1 MKKIL
6 SYISF
11 IILIFMFTGCSTK
24 VEFSEVFDDKPGN
37 VKSFGSIKNAVD
49 NSYFKAVDKKISDN
63 YISTLVSYTEDNGYE
78 QRTDN
83 KETIKERFADVKIL
97 DSYKDANS
105 VAFTLSVPKDFF
117 CYDSYIS
124 TEVGGYALDDM
135 TVASAKSDNAVKH
148 YKFCCGMFDESTKF
162 YLSFLENVTDENS
175 ENNNCIYVF
184 DITDYFSNQFVKKV
198 DEIDVNKTVTL
209 NESEYTVNSVK
220 RTPGCTAV
228 YYNVSKGDAL
238 MNPIRAVTETGDKL
252 SGKDSLY
259 NGQRVYYII
268 DNNQPNNF
276 KLEFYNYDD
285 YARHHDEN
293 KIEIYDSI
301 DISFSK

>member
-1 MKKIL
+1 MKRIL

-24 VEFSEVFDDKPGN
+24 IEFSEVFDNKPGN

-63 YISTLVSYTEDNGYE
+63 YVSTLVSYTEENGYE
-78 QRTDN
+78 QRSDN
-83 KETIKERFADVKIL
+83 KETIKERFVDVKIL

-184 DITDYFSNQFVKKV
+184 DITDYFSNKFVKKV

-238 MNPIRAVTETGDKL
+238 MNPIRAVTETGDK
-252 SGKDSLY
+252 
-259 NGQRVYYII
+259 R
-268 DNNQPNNF
+268 
-276 KLEFYNYDD
+276 
-285 YARHHDEN
+285 
-293 KIEIYDSI
+293 
-301 DISFSK
+301 

>member
-1 MKKIL
+1 M
-6 SYISF
+6 
-11 IILIFMFTGCSTK
+11 
-24 VEFSEVFDDKPGN
+24 
-37 VKSFGSIKNAVD
+37 
-49 NSYFKAVDKKISDN
+49 
-63 YISTLVSYTEDNGYE
+63 
-78 QRTDN
+78 
-83 KETIKERFADVKIL
+83 

-268 DNNQPNNF
+268 DNNQPDNF